1 MGIKPVFNEYKAVT
15 YICKYFW
22 KAEDQVMKQAA
33 ENAFENNMNNYE
45 TMKTIAKFYL
55 SNGECSV
62 QDTIYHI

>member
-1 MGIKPVFNEYKAVT
+1 
-15 YICKYFW
+15 
-22 KAEDQVMKQAA
+22 MKQAA